1 VYADTTEG
9 DEEGYFLV
17 VVEARVKRD
26 QARHRLMDARMA
38 IVFILSVDGEID
50 AEEVLSCCPS

>member
-1 VYADTTEG
+1 MLTQRK
-9 DEEGYFLV
+9 